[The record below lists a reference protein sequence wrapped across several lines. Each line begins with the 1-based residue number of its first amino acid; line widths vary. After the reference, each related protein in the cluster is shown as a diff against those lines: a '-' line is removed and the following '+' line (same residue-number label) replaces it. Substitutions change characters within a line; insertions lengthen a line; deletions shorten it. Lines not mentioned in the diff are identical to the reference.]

1 MLKHT
6 LHFPPSPITQT
17 VLDTGRGRA
26 LHITLSHNESTT
38 QATRFYDRDGV
49 LLAEYLVHPM
59 NCPYT
64 ITFSNRDAFSFEN
77 GLQVNT
83 GSNTLNLVIIY

>member
-1 MLKHT
+1 MNKHQ
-6 LHFPPSPITQT
+6 LNFLPSPITQT

-26 LHITLSHNESTT
+26 LHITLSHNQPTT
-38 QATRFYDRDGV
+38 QTTRFYDRDGA
-49 LLAEYLVHPM
+49 LLAEYQVHPY

-83 GSNTLNLVIIY
+83 GSCTLNLVVVY